1 MFSTWEALEASMQ
14 AIVGGT
20 LIDGRG
26 GEPVVDSTVLIGDD
40 GRIAAAGPR
49 AAVQLPE
56 GTERL
61 DVSGL
66 TVIPGLIDCHE
77 HLASFTYDLLSRWGL
92 TEPGSTRTVRIA
104 RVIEDT
110 LQSGYT
116 TIRDCGWLDAGFKA
130 AVEQGVIDGPRLLVA
145 AGPLGPTHSVQ
156 DRPTFSG
163 HRRYSMPNPGIPYGV
178 ADGADEIRAA
188 VRENT
193 RVGADLIKV
202 FQTGFGRATHLGTD
216 ACYDLDELKALVT
229 ESHAQ
234 GRRVACH
241 AVGGPGL
248 RTAVEAGV
256 DTIEHGCY
264 LDLDTDLLR
273 MMADMD
279 MTLVPTLTVFAH
291 HATEGNP
298 VAQVEAREFR
308 QHHIET
314 VQQAM
319 RLGVRVTAGTDA
331 GGWFHGNN
339 SIELEMLADAG
350 MTTMEAIVSGTRE
363 AAACCGLG
371 DDLGTLEQGKLADLV
386 VVDGDPLRDITV
398 LQERE
403 RIRLV
408 LKGGRVYR
416 NQQSTK

>member
-1 MFSTWEALEASMQ
+1 MQ

-26 GEPVVDSTVLIGDD
+26 GEPLADSTVLIGDD
-40 GRIAAAGPR
+40 GRVAAAGPR
-49 AAVQLPE
+49 EAVAVPE
-56 GTERL
+56 GAEWI
-61 DVSGL
+61 DAAGL
-66 TVIPGLIDCHE
+66 TLIPGLIDCHD
-77 HLASFTYDLLSRWGL
+77 HLASFTYDLLSRWGM
-92 TEPGSTRTVRIA
+92 TEPRSTRTLRIA
-104 RVIEDT
+104 NVIEDT

-116 TIRDCGWLDAGFKA
+116 TIRDCGWLEAGFRV
-130 AVEQGVIDGPRLLVA
+130 AVEEGLIEGPRLLVA

-163 HRRYSMPNPGIPYGV
+163 HRRYSMPDPNIPYGV
-178 ADGADEIRAA
+178 ADGANEIRAV
-188 VRENT
+188 VRENA

-216 ACYDLDELKALVT
+216 ACYDLGELKTLVE

-234 GRRVACH
+234 GRLVACH

-256 DTIEHGCY
+256 DSIEHGCY
-264 LDLDTDLLR
+264 LDLDHDLLR
-273 MMADMD
+273 MMADKD
-279 MTLVPTLTVFAH
+279 MTLVPTLTVFAFH
-291 HATEGNP
+291 SAEGNP

-308 QHHIET
+308 EHHIET

-319 RLGVRVTAGTDA
+319 RYGVRVVAGTDA

-339 SIELEMLADAG
+339 SVELDFLVDAG
-350 MTTMEAIVSGTRE
+350 MTPMQAIVAATRE
-363 AAACCGLG
+363 AAVCCGLG
-371 DDLGTLEQGKLADLV
+371 SDLGTLEPGKLADLIA
-386 VVDGDPLRDITV
+386 VDGNPLADITV
-398 LQERE
+398 LQDRE

-408 LKGGRVYR
+408 MKEGQIYR
-416 NQQSTK
+416 RLA

>member
-1 MFSTWEALEASMQ
+1 MQ

-20 LIDGRG
+20 LIDGRS
-26 GEPVVDSTVLIGDD
+26 GEPLADSTVLVGDD
-40 GRIAAAGPR
+40 GRISSVGPR
-49 AAVQLPE
+49 AATSLPE
-56 GTERL
+56 GTQQI
-61 DVSGL
+61 DISGHI
-66 TVIPGLIDCHE
+66 VMPGLIDCHD
-77 HLASFTYDLLSRWGL
+77 HLASFTYDLLSRWGM
-92 TEPGSTRTVRIA
+92 TEPHSTRTVRVA

-130 AVEQGVIDGPRLLVA
+130 AVEQGLVDGPRLLVA

-163 HRRYSMPNPGIPYGV
+163 HRRYSMPDPNIPYGV

-216 ACYDLDELKALVT
+216 ACYELEELRMLVA

-256 DTIEHGCY
+256 DSIEHGCY

-273 MMADMD
+273 MMADKD
-279 MTLVPTLTVFAH
+279 ITLVPTLTVFAFH
-291 HATEGNP
+291 SAEGNP

-308 QHHIET
+308 EHHIET

-339 SIELEMLADAG
+339 AVELDMLTDAG
-350 MTTMEAIVSGTRE
+350 MTPLESIIAGTRE
-363 AAACCGLG
+363 AAVCCGLER
-371 DDLGTLEQGKLADLV
+371 DLGTLEAGKFADLIV
-386 VVDGDPLRDITV
+386 VEGNPLDDITV
-398 LQERE
+398 LQDRE
-403 RIRLV
+403 RIKLV
-408 LKGGRVYR
+408 MKEGRSFR
-416 NQQSTK
+416 DLLGEHS

>member
-1 MFSTWEALEASMQ
+1 MQ

-26 GEPVVDSTVLIGDD
+26 GEPLADSTVLVGDD
-40 GRIAAAGPR
+40 GRIAAVGPK
-49 AAVQLPE
+49 AAVVVPE
-56 GTERL
+56 GAVEFDAT
-61 DVSGL
+61 GM
-66 TVIPGLIDCHE
+66 TVLPGLIDCHE
-77 HLASFTYDLLSRWGL
+77 HLASFTYDLISRWGMS
-92 TEPGSTRTVRIA
+92 EPQSTRAVRIA
-104 RVIEDT
+104 NVIEDT

-116 TIRDCGWLDAGFKA
+116 TIRDCGWLDAGYKA
-130 AVEQGVIDGPRLLVA
+130 AVEQGVIDGPRLLIA
-145 AGPLGPTHSVQ
+145 AGPLGPSHSVQ
-156 DRPTFSG
+156 DRPTMSG
-163 HRRYSMPNPGIPYGV
+163 HRRYGTTDPGVPYGV
-178 ADGADEIRAA
+178 ADGADEIRTA

-216 ACYDLDELKALVT
+216 ACYDLEELRALVT
-229 ESHAQ
+229 ETHAQ

-248 RTAVEAGV
+248 RIAVEAGV

-264 LDLDTDLLR
+264 LDLETDLLR
-273 MMADMD
+273 MMADKD

-298 VAQVEAREFR
+298 VAQLEAREFR

-339 SIELEMLADAG
+339 SIELEMLMDAG
-350 MTTMEAIVSGTRE
+350 MTSMQAIVSGTGD
-363 AAACCGLG
+363 AADCCGLG
-371 DDLGTLEQGKLADLV
+371 DDLGTLQHGKLADLV

-408 LKGGRVYR
+408 MKGGTVYR
-416 NQQSTK
+416 DLIDQVANNT

>member
-1 MFSTWEALEASMQ
+1 MQ
-14 AIVGGT
+14 ALAGGM
-20 LIDGRG
+20 LIDGLG
-26 GEPVVDSTVLIGDD
+26 GEPVADSAVLIGDD
-40 GRIAAAGPR
+40 GRIVSAGPR
-49 AAVQLPE
+49 AAVAMPE
-56 GTERL
+56 GTQVT
-61 DVSGL
+61 DAAGM
-66 TVIPGLIDCHE
+66 TVMPGLIDCHD
-77 HLASFTYDLLSRWGL
+77 HLASFTYDLLSRWGM
-92 TEPGSTRTVRIA
+92 TEPRSTRTLRIA

-116 TIRDCGWLDAGFKA
+116 TIRDCGWLEAGFRV
-130 AVEQGVIDGPRLLVA
+130 AVEEGLIEGPRLLVA

-163 HRRYSMPNPGIPYGV
+163 HRRYSMPDPNIPYGV
-178 ADGADEIRAA
+178 ADGADEIRAV
-188 VRENT
+188 VRENA

-216 ACYDLDELKALVT
+216 ACYDLKELRALVE

-234 GRRVACH
+234 GRTVACH

-256 DTIEHGCY
+256 DSIEHGCY
-264 LDLDTDLLR
+264 LDLDHDLLR
-273 MMADMD
+273 MMADKD

-291 HATEGNP
+291 HSAEGNP

-308 QHHIET
+308 EHHIET

-319 RLGVRVTAGTDA
+319 RYGVRVVAGTDA

-339 SIELEMLADAG
+339 SVELDMLVDAG
-350 MTTMEAIVSGTRE
+350 MTPMQAIVAGTRE

-371 DDLGTLEQGKLADLV
+371 DHLGTLEPGKLADVL
-386 VVDGDPLRDITV
+386 VVDGDPLRDVTV
-398 LQERE
+398 LQERG
-403 RIRLV
+403 RVRLV
-408 LKGGRVYR
+408 MKEGRVFR
-416 NQQSTK
+416 NLLGE

>member
-1 MFSTWEALEASMQ
+1 MQ
-14 AIVGGT
+14 ALVGGT

-26 GEPVVDSTVLIGDD
+26 GEPLADSTILIGED
-40 GRIAAAGPR
+40 GRIASAGPR
-49 AAVQLPE
+49 AAVAIPE
-56 GTERL
+56 GAKQL
-61 DVSGL
+61 DITGN
-66 TVIPGLIDCHE
+66 TVMPGLIDCHD
-77 HLASFTYDLLSRWGL
+77 HLASFTYDLMSRWGM
-92 TEPGSTRTVRIA
+92 TEPRSTRTVRIA

-116 TIRDCGWLDAGFKA
+116 TVRDCGWLDAGFKA
-130 AVEQGVIDGPRLLVA
+130 AVNEGLITGPRLLVA

-163 HRRYSMPNPGIPYGV
+163 HRRYEMPDPNIPFGV
-178 ADGADEIRAA
+178 ADGAAEIRAA

-216 ACYDLDELKALVT
+216 ACYDLEELKILVH

-234 GRRVACH
+234 GKMVACH

-248 RTAVEAGV
+248 RTAVEARV
-256 DTIEHGCY
+256 DSIEHGCY

-273 MMADMD
+273 MMADNNI
-279 MTLVPTLTVFAH
+279 TLVPTLTVFAH
-291 HATEGNP
+291 HSAEGNP

-319 RLGVRVTAGTDA
+319 RLGVRVVAGTDA

-339 SIELEMLADAG
+339 SVELDMLVDSG
-350 MTTMEAIVSGTRE
+350 MTPMEAIIAGTGE
-363 AAACCGLG
+363 AAACCGLEG
-371 DDLGTLEQGKLADLV
+371 DLGTLEPGKLADVL
-386 VVDGDPLRDITV
+386 VVDGNPLSDVTV
-398 LQERE
+398 LQERD

-408 LKGGRVYR
+408 MKEGSVYR
-416 NQQSTK
+416 DLLSS

>member
-1 MFSTWEALEASMQ
+1 MQ

-20 LIDGRG
+20 LIDGRS
-26 GEPVVDSTVLIGDD
+26 GEPLADSTVLVGDD
-40 GRIAAAGPR
+40 GRIASVGPR
-49 AAVQLPE
+49 AATSLPE
-56 GTERL
+56 GTQQI
-61 DVSGL
+61 DISGHI
-66 TVIPGLIDCHE
+66 VMPGLIDCHD
-77 HLASFTYDLLSRWGL
+77 HLASFTYDLLSRWGM
-92 TEPGSTRTVRIA
+92 TEPHSTRTVRVA

-130 AVEQGVIDGPRLLVA
+130 AVEQGLVDGPRLLVA

-163 HRRYSMPNPGIPYGV
+163 HRRYSMPDPNIPYGV

-216 ACYDLDELKALVT
+216 ACYELEELRMLVA

-256 DTIEHGCY
+256 DSIEHGCY

-273 MMADMD
+273 MMADKD
-279 MTLVPTLTVFAH
+279 ITLVPTLTVFAFH
-291 HATEGNP
+291 SAEGNP

-308 QHHIET
+308 EHHIET

-339 SIELEMLADAG
+339 AVELDMLTDAG
-350 MTTMEAIVSGTRE
+350 MTPLESIIAGTRE
-363 AAACCGLG
+363 AAACCGLER
-371 DDLGTLEQGKLADLV
+371 DLGTLEAGKLADLIV
-386 VVDGDPLRDITV
+386 VEGNPLDDITV
-398 LQERE
+398 LQDRE
-403 RIRLV
+403 RIKLV
-408 LKGGRVYR
+408 MKEGRSFR
-416 NQQSTK
+416 DLLGENS